1 MKVTFPGKMLLAI
14 ISRLTTAINI
24 WSLTLWMGTMLITSL
39 SQAKDHDSFSKIN
52 QIQTLLNIPHKNTPE
67 SMIQASSAWRR
78 KPGVERWEMPEIKVS
93 EETKVQVLQI
103 LTSLD
108 IVNELKPNKQH
119 YDYVLLLGATIPRMQ
134 KRLNQVS
141 RLWTEGVTSKQILF
155 LTGER
160 PLIQNIDHIDELV
173 KKTTGGNLSESA
185 RPLTETEGAKMIW
198 ISSPLP
204 KSMKN
209 TDCRF
214 ITYPRI
220 WTDNQWQRPNTRNTL
235 QQWVKSNPPAGSVL
249 IISDQ
254 PHAAYQQ
261 VVVQSELPDSF
272 STNLAAEAADP
283 HTSLAIYLD
292 ALALWLH
299 NMTSKKELT
308 PTPSITL

>member
-1 MKVTFPGKMLLAI
+1 M
-14 ISRLTTAINI
+14 S
-24 WSLTLWMGTMLITSL
+24 TMLITTL
-39 SQAKDHDSFSKIN
+39 SQARDQNFFSKLD

-67 SMIQASSAWRR
+67 SMTQASSAWRR
-78 KPGVERWEMPEIKVS
+78 KPGVERWEMPEVNVS
-93 EETKVQVLQI
+93 AETKVKVLQI
-103 LTSLD
+103 LTSLGL
-108 IVNELKPNKQH
+108 VHELKPDKQN

-134 KRLNQVS
+134 RRLNQVN
-141 RLWTEGVTSKQILF
+141 RLWTEGVTSNQILF

-160 PLIQNIDHIDELV
+160 PLIQNIDHVDELV
-173 KKTTGGNLSESA
+173 KQATGGNISESA

-198 ISSPLP
+198 VTSTIP
-204 KSMKN
+204 KSLRN

-214 ITYPRI
+214 ITSPRI

-235 QQWVKSNPPAGSVL
+235 QQWMKSNPPAGSVL

-261 VVVQSELPDSF
+261 IVVQSELPNSF
-272 STNLAAEAADP
+272 STTLAAEAADI
-283 HTSLAIYLD
+283 HTPLAIYLD

-299 NMTSKKELT
+299 NMVSQKELT